1 MLVVVVAGRNG
12 GHLHRGLRGPFG
24 GIGLIGFIN
33 LPGHQHYM
41 KLHIHNGGIFFVY
54 ENKKVRA
61 SEQHTRYIADILGV
75 KLDEND
81 DYGVIL
87 LSGEL
92 WIFTV
97 STAKATKNIHPE
109 YLEEICRL
117 YWRYQFYE

>member
-1 MLVVVVAGRNG
+1 
-12 GHLHRGLRGPFG
+12 
-24 GIGLIGFIN
+24 
-33 LPGHQHYM
+33 M

-61 SEQHTRYIADILGV
+61 SEQHTRYIADILGI

-87 LSGEL
+87 LGGEL
-92 WIFTV
+92 WISTV
-97 STAKATKNIHPE
+97 STAKAIQYIQPKE
-109 YLEEICRL
+109 VEQMRRL